1 MRRLTVHN
9 FGPVKDAVIDIHKI
23 NILIGEQSIGK
34 STLAKLITIFTDRMS
49 LFKLIVH
56 PRDNWSDLIK
66 DYDLNYC
73 LRFKYSIIFEEET
86 KDYSLKIKIGEQ
98 NIEHSF
104 KTSGQEITDT
114 NVIHEVLLND
124 KSVDHGSFNEL
135 SHDFFNMNVFDN
147 LKENLR
153 DSLYIPAER
162 IIYSVIGNIQS
173 ALMLSKASVPNNLLR
188 FMVDLQNAE
197 KTYDECEIPML
208 GVTYVRENNEN
219 RIKIKQSKKSLS
231 LTEVSS
237 GIQSVFP
244 LYIVSKYALEKREY
258 SSYVIEEPECNLFPT
273 KQVELLKF
281 LLNSISKENMILTIT
296 THSPYLLSALSNYF
310 FAGSI
315 VRDFGDEAKKE
326 IEKVSPGTPLLS
338 SDTCSVYSLGK
349 EINGKE
355 YCKSL
360 VDEETQSIDINV
372 LDGISLD
379 MSNEFEKF
387 ENIYLKYA
395 KDND

>member
-23 NILIGEQSIGK
+23 NIFIGEQSIGK

-49 LFKLIVH
+49 LFKLIAISNNYWNYLV
-56 PRDNWSDLIK
+56 DDFNLT
-66 DYDLNYC
+66 YC
-73 LRFKYSIIFEEET
+73 LRFKYSIVFEEKT
-86 KDYSLKIKIGEQ
+86 NDYSLKIKIEEQ
-98 NIEHSF
+98 NIEHTF
-104 KTSGQEITDT
+104 KIAGQEITDNT
-114 NVIHEVLLND
+114 IIINSLLKGKPVYHE
-124 KSVDHGSFNEL
+124 HFNEL
-135 SHDFFNMNVFDN
+135 IHKLIDKNDMDNVM
-147 LKENLR
+147 EALR

-173 ALMLSKASVPNNLLR
+173 ALMLSKASVPKTLLR
-188 FMVDLQNAE
+188 FMLDLQNAE
-197 KTYDECEIPML
+197 KTYEECEIPML

-244 LYIVSKYALEKREY
+244 LYIVSKYALEEREY

-281 LLNSISKENMILTIT
+281 LLNSISKDNMILTIT
-296 THSPYLLSALSNYF
+296 THSPYLLSALSNFF

-315 VRDFGDEAKKE
+315 VREFGDKAKKD
-326 IEKVSPGTPLLS
+326 IEKVTSDTPLLS

-360 VDEETQSIDINV
+360 VDEESQSIDVNV
-372 LDGISLD
+372 LDSISLD